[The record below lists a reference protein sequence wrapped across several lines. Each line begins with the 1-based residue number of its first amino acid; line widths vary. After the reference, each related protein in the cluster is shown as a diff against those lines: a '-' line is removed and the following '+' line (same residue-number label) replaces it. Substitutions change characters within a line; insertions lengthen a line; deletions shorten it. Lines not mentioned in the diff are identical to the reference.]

1 MAISRAEI
9 LRELIPGLQALFGSE
24 YAPYAEFSQYV
35 KRLRPDGYRI
45 YRWDFSCGKKV
56 SSTTLARG
64 LSKDAAIGMMKL
76 LAEPK
81 CTVEPK

>member
-1 MAISRAEI
+1 MTISRAEL
-9 LRELIPGLQALFGSE
+9 LRELLPGLQELFGKE
-24 YAPYAEFSQYV
+24 YVSYAECSQYV

-64 LSKDAAIGMMKL
+64 LSKDAAIGVMKL

-81 CTVEPK
+81 